1 MSVLLISIAVLISLG
16 SLVFLALSIYR
27 VRSEISALES
37 EERNTSLTR
46 EERITET
53 KRPHNDFASAMTRI
67 DEQLQAY
74 NSILLGCQRELA
86 ELSETFQLAI
96 VPEYQEIRDETLRI
110 SNHLRSTQPIEF
122 LDQLQKEW
130 GELFSDIQTF
140 WETLRQYY
148 ELNFKGKQNY
158 PDTIMN
164 LGDLADPPPGL
175 PPEQEEPICEY
186 PNRHEL
192 AGKNGLLYDFCSKVY
207 PKRSGAPTLK
217 GCTDI
222 PERSFDAFHQ
232 ARGKLAKFWQRW
244 GEKVYVEDIISLDA
258 IARVRTFDAHHRLL
272 KILSYLEICL
282 AQWTEDKTSGKVW
295 LFSLTRDWP
304 TVPYGSG

>member
-46 EERITET
+46 EEGITET
-53 KRPHNDFASAMTRI
+53 KRPYHDFASAMTRI
-67 DEQLQAY
+67 DEQLRAY
-74 NSILLGCQRELA
+74 NSLLLDCQRELA
-86 ELSETFQLAI
+86 ELSATFQLAI
-96 VPEYQEIRDETLRI
+96 VPEYRESQQEY
-110 SNHLRSTQPIEF
+110 LRSTRSIEF

-130 GELFSDIQTF
+130 GELLSDRQTF
-140 WETLRQYY
+140 WEILRQYY
-148 ELNFKGKQNY
+148 ELNFKEKQNY
-158 PDTIMN
+158 PDTIMD

-192 AGKNGLLYDFCSKVY
+192 AGTNGLLYDFCSKVY
-207 PKRSGAPTLK
+207 PKHSGAPTLK

-222 PERSFDAFHQ
+222 PETSFDAFHQ

-244 GEKVYVEDIISLDA
+244 GEKVYVEGLISLDA

-295 LFSLTRDWP
+295 LFRLTRDWP
-304 TVPYGSG
+304 NVPYGSG